1 MKAMRT
7 ALYGGSF
14 DPPHR
19 AHLAVAQAAAD
30 AFELDRVLLAP
41 TGRQPLKSKAPQ
53 ASFDDRLAMTRL
65 LCIEDPRLEATD
77 LDAPHPD
84 GTPNYTIDL
93 LRSLHTSENRLFVIV
108 GADSFSELHRWKEP
122 EALLQIAEWI
132 VVSRPGAPSPQPTE
146 RIHLLDTL
154 SLAVS
159 ATRIREQS
167 HTIQTAT
174 QIVDLTPEVA
184 AYIDQHHL
192 YRE

>member
-1 MKAMRT
+1 MRT

-19 AHLAVAQAAAD
+19 AHRAVAQAAAD
-30 AFELDRVLLAP
+30 AFALDRVLLAP

-53 ASFDDRLAMTRL
+53 ATFADRLAMTSL
-65 LCIEDPRLEATD
+65 LCIEDPRLQATD

-93 LRSLHTSENRLFVIV
+93 LRSLHTSENQLFVIV
-108 GADSFSELHRWKEP
+108 GADSFSELHRWKDP
-122 EALLQIAEWI
+122 EALLEIAEWI
-132 VVSRPGAPSPQPTE
+132 VVSRPGTPSPQPTA

-154 SLAVS
+154 ALEVS
-159 ATRIREQS
+159 ATRIRAQS
-167 HTIQTAT
+167 HAIQTAM
-174 QIVDLTPEVA
+174 QIGDLTPEVA